1 MRTRVVAVVALL
13 SLPCAL
19 SAQIIRI
26 PPSALTPADPAPLP
40 PTISEVAR
48 VLAYKHGEIARVLAY
63 KRAPWSFEGSAMMS
77 AIQVPTAAGPT
88 VNYSAFGTGTH
99 ADYRISDRFAATG
112 DMTVSALGGPEMET
126 AEVGARFRPLPPG
139 MQITPFFDLRGGY
152 TRLADSYSIPLGAVG
167 IGGATAYSDG
177 QRYSG
182 GFGAVAGAGID
193 AFISGSWGFTAEM
206 LAVRSAMTTYAMSG
220 GDIPSRS
227 RYGMTSFRF
236 AVGLKYTV
244 TQRHFDQNPRQ

>member
-1 MRTRVVAVVALL
+1 MRTRVVAVIALL

-19 SAQIIRI
+19 SAQILR
-26 PPSALTPADPAPLP
+26 PRPSTRTPADPASLP

-48 VLAYKHGEIARVLAY
+48 TLAY
-63 KRAPWSFEGSAMMS
+63 KRARWSFEGYTMMS
-77 AIQVPTAAGPT
+77 AIQVPSATGGA
-88 VNYSAFGTGTH
+88 VSYSTLGSGTH
-99 ADYRISDRFAATG
+99 ADYRLNDRLATSV

-126 AEVGARFRPLPPG
+126 AELGARFRPLPPG
-139 MQITPFFDLRGGY
+139 MQVTPFFDLRGGY
-152 TRLADSYSIPLGAVG
+152 TRLADNYSYPLGTVG
-167 IGGATAYSDG
+167 VGGSSQFVDG

-193 AFISGSWGFTAEM
+193 AFIVGSWGFTAEM
-206 LAVRSAMTTYAMSG
+206 LAVRSHMNTYSMTT

-227 RYGMTSFRF
+227 TFGMTSFRF
-236 AVGLKYTV
+236 AIGLKYNA